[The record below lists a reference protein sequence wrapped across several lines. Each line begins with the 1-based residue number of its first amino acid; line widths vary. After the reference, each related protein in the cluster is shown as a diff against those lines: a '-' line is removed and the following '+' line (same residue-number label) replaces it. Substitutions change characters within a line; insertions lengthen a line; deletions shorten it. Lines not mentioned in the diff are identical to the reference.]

1 MNLRD
6 TNYIVGGDVGKIFKY
21 LNDFNLKKEQND
33 TLIEKFSP
41 LQYYFSSLQYY
52 LRWKMM
58 PVEDDVKHGSLS
70 VPPPFKAWA
79 SPSPTVFTL
88 NIWDNFGI
96 ALTADLKNKLLH
108 SKSTVDKKIPPSIT
122 WTFQG

>member
-52 LRWKMM
+52 LR
-58 PVEDDVKHGSLS
+58 
-70 VPPPFKAWA
+70 
-79 SPSPTVFTL
+79 
-88 NIWDNFGI
+88 
-96 ALTADLKNKLLH
+96 
-108 SKSTVDKKIPPSIT
+108 
-122 WTFQG
+122 